1 MDHLGLFG
9 ASGMTAYFGM
19 FDIGSLKD
27 GDNVVISGA
36 AGSVGL
42 VSILIVFIN
51 IKEGVGN
58 DANKNQIATQIAL
71 SHKKCTVT
79 GIAGSPEKCSELKK
93 LGCHFAL
100 NYKDKDFRKQL
111 RKVGLVDL
119 YFDNGEFRIFSVEI

>member
-58 DANKNQIATQIAL
+58 DANKN
-71 SHKKCTVT
+71 
-79 GIAGSPEKCSELKK
+79 
-93 LGCHFAL
+93 
-100 NYKDKDFRKQL
+100 
-111 RKVGLVDL
+111 
-119 YFDNGEFRIFSVEI
+119 